1 MSQTKIVRIHDRR
14 RKAESIDRA
23 RIRLMQRQ
31 LDGQNRVIAD
41 LIMQVRGLNA
51 RVAPAT
57 WGFDTRDHAPD
68 CQPL

>member
-1 MSQTKIVRIHDRR
+1 MSKIVRIHDRR
-14 RKAESIDRA
+14 RKSESVDRA

-41 LIMQVRGLNA
+41 LIMQVRSLNA

-57 WGFDTRDHAPD
+57 CGFYAVDNAPD
-68 CQPL
+68 YRPM